1 MYIYIC
7 MYIYIIVYIYILY
20 IYIYIVYCIY
30 IYCIIYIYMYT
41 FFPAVKMSK
50 ANKLQAFFLTMQYTN
65 MKSHSQRTR
74 GRQESKM
81 ITRIVP
87 GSPDSDQPRQD
98 VNHPVRQ
105 CVAPSCSHFVEFCA
119 ENGPRGRVILAP
131 WRSSGPLRWKS
142 QATWSRDA
150 VNQFQ
155 LVSHQSSIREAWEA

>member
-1 MYIYIC
+1 MNKWFIC
-7 MYIYIIVYIYILY
+7 LYNKYSVHIHTHIY
-20 IYIYIVYCIY
+20 IYIYCMY
-30 IYCIIYIYMYT
+30 IYIYMYT

-50 ANKLQAFFLTMQYTN
+50 ANKLRAFFLTMQYTN

-87 GSPDSDQPRQD
+87 RNPDSDQPRQD

-131 WRSSGPLRWKS
+131 WRSSGPLR
-142 QATWSRDA
+142 
-150 VNQFQ
+150 
-155 LVSHQSSIREAWEA
+155 